1 MHFSVLLYLY
11 LTTRNRDSPSPAY
24 VKVDDKLRPATLIKI
39 FTPSVWHY
47 ISAPFRYA
55 VSEGTSPLPKKQHL
69 RNTPIYKM
77 TQTFKDPKDAQ
88 AFLSTYKQKD
98 GLDVHS
104 LMDSSVRGGL
114 TYNDFLMLPGKIDF
128 PSHEVSLETKLTKKI
143 TLKAPLV
150 SSPMDTVTESEM
162 AIHMA
167 LLGGIGIIHHN
178 CSADEQAEMVRKVKK
193 YENGFISDPVVVSP
207 KHTVKEV
214 FALKAKLGFAGF
226 PVTGEYPT
234 LADLPLL

>member
-1 MHFSVLLYLY
+1 
-11 LTTRNRDSPSPAY
+11 
-24 VKVDDKLRPATLIKI
+24 
-39 FTPSVWHY
+39 
-47 ISAPFRYA
+47 
-55 VSEGTSPLPKKQHL
+55 
-69 RNTPIYKM
+69 M

-88 AFLSTYKQKD
+88 AVLATYKQLD

-162 AIHMA
+162 AIYMA

-178 CSADEQAEMVRKVKK
+178 CSAEEQAEMVRKVKK
-193 YENGFISDPVVVSP
+193 YENGFIADPVVVSP

-226 PVTGEYPT
+226 PVTGEYKRST
-234 LADLPLL
+234 LGAVVCHRLRTTRTTLGMLLLH